1 MEKQIYKIVTKVLK
15 HKKQLTSKDSPK
27 TISSWDSLAH
37 LEMIS
42 ELNQSLKINISFE
55 DTLKI
60 KKVGDILKICQK
72 YKKNKSNNEK
82 KFA

>member
-1 MEKQIYKIVTKVLK
+1 MESQILKIIAKVLK
-15 HKKQLTSKDSPK
+15 YKKNITIKDSPK

-42 ELNQSLKINISFE
+42 ELNQKLKIDISFE

-60 KKVGDILKICQK
+60 KTVNDIIKTCKK
-72 YKKNKSNNEK
+72 YKKK
-82 KFA
+82 